1 MKRTTAGMRRTT
13 LFAGLLVVGGVGAGC
28 LDDSITGTRP
38 VTIVIAPITPTAAV
52 GELVTLSYSVTGT
65 GLLSVDVDWGDG
77 VTETVS
83 LPGLAVEAAG
93 RVAHAY
99 SEADS
104 YDITG
109 TVQAQNGS
117 ASGEATVQI
126 N

>member
-1 MKRTTAGMRRTT
+1 MKRTTADMRRRT
-13 LFAGLLVVGGVGAGC
+13 LLAVFLVVGTVSAGC

-65 GLLSVDVDWGDG
+65 GLLAVDLDWGDG
-77 VTETVS
+77 VTETVP

-93 RVAHAY
+93 QVEHTY
-99 SEADS
+99 SQADS

-109 TVQAQNGS
+109 TVTAQNGS